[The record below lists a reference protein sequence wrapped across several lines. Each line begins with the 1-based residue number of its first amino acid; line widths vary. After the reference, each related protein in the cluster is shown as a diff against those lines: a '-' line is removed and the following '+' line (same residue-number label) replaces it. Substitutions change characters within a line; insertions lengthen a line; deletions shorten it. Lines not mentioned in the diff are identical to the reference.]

1 MHDRIA
7 IVPAL
12 SGDINKISPLVYRRN
27 IGLLKIVISP
37 EALSIKSV

>member
-12 SGDINKISPLVYRRN
+12 SGDINKKTPLLF
-27 IGLLKIVISP
+27 IDQI
-37 EALSIKSV
+37 